1 MGPGD
6 SDRCRE
12 TISWGRP
19 GVPGRA
25 GLWLPPPPPARS
37 FPGDAKSTDVQ
48 EKAPAAGPRLEDIRR
63 RLARAFQPA
72 LQHWGSR
79 RAREEAAAAR
89 EEQSRARVEA
99 ALARLRAELLEMHF
113 QNHQLARTLLDLN
126 MKVQQLK
133 REYELEIASESQSP
147 KDNATNPE

>member
-6 SDRCRE
+6 ADRCRE

-25 GLWLPPPPPARS
+25 GLWPPPPPPARS
-37 FPGDAKSTDVQ
+37 FPGDAKSTDVP
-48 EKAPAAGPRLEDIRR
+48 EKAPAAGPRLGDIGRR
-63 RLARAFQPA
+63 PARAFQRA
-72 LQHWGSR
+72 VRHWGSR
-79 RAREEAAAAR
+79 RARAAAAAAAAR
-89 EEQSRARVEA
+89 EEQSRARVEG

-113 QNHQLARTLLDLN
+113 QNHQLARNLLDLH

-147 KDNATNPE
+147 KD